1 MYHAL
6 KHLHVTAAALSIL
19 FFVARAYWSVS
30 ESNMLNSKFVRITP
44 HVIDTLLLVFG
55 ISLAGMLGAGAAAS
69 WLYTKILL
77 LIAYIAVGTYAI
89 KRGPTPLH
97 RGIAAIIAVLIFIY
111 IIGVAINHN
120 PASWFA

>member
-1 MYHAL
+1 MYYGI

-19 FFVARAYWSVS
+19 FFVVRAYWSVS
-30 ESNMLNSKFVRITP
+30 ESSMLQKKAVRIVP
-44 HVIDTLLLVFG
+44 HIVDTVFLVCG
-55 ISLAGMLGAGAAAS
+55 LILAGMLGAGASAP
-69 WLYTKILL
+69 WLLTKIVL